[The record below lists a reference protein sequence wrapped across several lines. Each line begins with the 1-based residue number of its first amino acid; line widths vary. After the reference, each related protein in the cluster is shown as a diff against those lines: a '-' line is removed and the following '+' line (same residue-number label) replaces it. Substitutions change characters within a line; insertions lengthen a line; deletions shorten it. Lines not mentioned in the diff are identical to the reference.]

1 MTLLDTLNYYLEEA
15 SGEMESLSWEILE
28 ETNYEDNNIEGLSEL
43 YDFQKELYDN
53 LKQIKSI
60 IEELK

>member
-1 MTLLDTLNYYLEEA
+1 MTLLETLEYFLTETA
-15 SGEMESLSWEILE
+15 SDMDGLSWEILE
-28 ETNYEDNNIEGLSEL
+28 ETKFEDNHIEHWTEC
-43 YDFQKELYDN
+43 YDFNKELYDN